1 MPVTA
6 KLSKAFYDRLGEE
19 VANELV
25 DWFNLVDATY
35 RADLREL
42 NELNFAR
49 FDARVEQ
56 RLVSLEARLNA
67 RIDTL
72 EARLSAKLDTKFDT
86 AAAEHA
92 FAQLNAKID
101 AKLDTATAE
110 QAFAQLHAKLDTKLD
125 KGVAEHAFAQLHA
138 KLDTK
143 LDSGI
148 AEHALAQL
156 DAKIDRTAAQLTA
169 TMEQRFSRQVMWL
182 LGAWAL
188 LITSIVPL
196 WFRG

>member
-42 NELNFAR
+42 NELNVAR

-72 EARLSAKLDTKFDT
+72 EARLDAR
-86 AAAEHA
+86 
-92 FAQLNAKID
+92 ID
-101 AKLDTATAE
+101 ALA
-110 QAFAQLHAKLDTKLD
+110 
-125 KGVAEHAFAQLHA
+125 A

-143 LDSGI
+143 LDSGV
-148 AEHALAQL
+148 AEHAFAQL
-156 DAKIDRTAAQLTA
+156 DAKIDRTAAQLSAQLTA
-169 TMEQRFSRQVMWL
+169 TFEQRFSRQVMWL

-188 LITSIVPL
+188 LIASIVPL

>member
-72 EARLSAKLDTKFDT
+72 EARLNAKLDTKFDT

-110 QAFAQLHAKLDTKLD
+110 RAFAQLHAKLDTKLD
-125 KGVAEHAFAQLHA
+125 KGVAEHAFAQL
-138 KLDTK
+138 
-143 LDSGI
+143 
-148 AEHALAQL
+148 
-156 DAKIDRTAAQLTA
+156 DAKIDRTAAQLSAQLTA
-169 TMEQRFSRQVMWL
+169 TFEQRFSRQVMWL

-188 LITSIVPL
+188 LIASIVPL